1 MSTYSLTILES
12 SHNKIQFSLKLLL
25 FLFFLSL
32 LLLGLGDN
40 NLNFFLSYPPFFI
53 YFIASDVGFLFFWKN
68 K

>member
-1 MSTYSLTILES
+1 
-12 SHNKIQFSLKLLL
+12 
-25 FLFFLSL
+25 